1 MSARLSGSIEIV
13 QELARETEKSK
24 GRRARH
30 TKSTSLSCRWR
41 MPVLRAGHRDRR
53 GARRND
59 LMVVIVLVMAGD
71 GRSISRRRYF
81 FTFCTE
87 KINELPRRFFFTLSR
102 I

>member
-53 GARRND
+53 GARRNG
-59 LMVVIVLVMAGD
+59 LMVMIGVVMAGD
-71 GRSISRRRYF
+71 ARHISRRRYL
-81 FTFCTE
+81 FTFCQGN
-87 KINELPRRFFFTLSR
+87 INGFAREYFFALSR